1 MHSYSIDTDER
12 KNIIAYIAVIS
23 VVISMSLSNILDS
36 REIPLTAPSTMA
48 LFGLLYKVFDLYL
61 WKCKLIR
68 KFKISKIPIL
78 EGKWEGKYHSVRR
91 GEDKNDVIRADGE
104 VGFTIKQTWT
114 KINIIQESEKS
125 TSCSEIAGIS
135 INDNMGIVLRYQ
147 YSNEASATGKISMH
161 SHLGFNKLR
170 YLPDKQVLK
179 GDYFTDK
186 DRRTYGTLY
195 YEKEDKPLA

>member
-12 KNIIAYIAVIS
+12 KTTIAYIAVIS
-23 VVISMSLSNILDS
+23 VAISMSLSNILDS
-36 REIPLTAPSTMA
+36 WGIPLTAPSAMA

-61 WKCKLIR
+61 WKCEIIR
-68 KFKISKIPIL
+68 KLKISKIPIL
-78 EGKWEGKYHSVRR
+78 EGDWKGNYHSVRIS
-91 GEDKNDVIRADGE
+91 EEKNDEIRTEGE

-114 KINIIQESEKS
+114 KISIIQESEKS

-147 YSNEASATGKISMH
+147 YKNEASATGEITMH

-170 YLPDKQVLK
+170 YLSDQQVLR
-179 GDYFTDK
+179 GEYFTDK
-186 DRRTYGTLY
+186 DRRTYGTLDY
-195 YEKEDKPLA
+195 KKGA